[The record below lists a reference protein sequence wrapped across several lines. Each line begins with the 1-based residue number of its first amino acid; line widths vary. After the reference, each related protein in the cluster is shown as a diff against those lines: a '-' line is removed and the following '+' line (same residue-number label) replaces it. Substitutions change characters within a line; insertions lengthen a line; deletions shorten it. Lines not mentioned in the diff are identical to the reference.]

1 MIYRYNK
8 NGIAKVDYKSKEKA
22 VFDIFNH
29 YSWLSSL
36 GEHESTGDLTKFA
49 ALVMSIR
56 IR

>member
-36 GEHESTGDLTKFA
+36 GEHESTGDLTEFA
-49 ALVMSIR
+49 ALVMSIS